1 MGSCRGSHLFALKS
15 LSVVTVAVMRKFCLI
30 VISLGTGRIDARLR
44 MGRLLLTA
52 LLAAGIGPINA
63 QDPKFSPL
71 QAETQFDAQ
80 IRYPLNLA
88 VDQQGRIS
96 TVDLDLPGVWRTV
109 AKGQPTQLFFRG
121 SGQLRRPMNRPRC
134 IAALDD
140 GSVVVGD
147 SASRNL
153 YRIGAAET
161 ELIGLA
167 EGGIGIP
174 MCIAVA
180 PDEKS
185 LFVGDAE
192 TRMVF
197 RLPMQGGPPQKFAQ
211 VNARGLS
218 FADDGVLWAVT
229 PDDAAIVM
237 ISPDGSF
244 SKLLQGRPFRYPG
257 GITHLAGKAF
267 VTDGYGQA
275 IWRVTAAGDAK
286 LWYQGTP
293 LKHPVGI
300 ATHGEVHF
308 VVADPHQR
316 ELFLFDARR
325 ADEPERLF
333 NR

>member
-1 MGSCRGSHLFALKS
+1 
-15 LSVVTVAVMRKFCLI
+15 MRKSCLI
-30 VISLGTGRIDARLR
+30 GISLGTGRIDVRLR
-44 MGRLLLTA
+44 IGRLLLIA
-52 LLAAGIGPINA
+52 LLAAEIGPINA
-63 QDPKFSPL
+63 QDSKFSLLEAQP
-71 QAETQFDAQ
+71 QFDAQ

-88 VDQQGRIS
+88 VDQQGRMS
-96 TVDLDLPGVWRTV
+96 TVDLDLPGVWRIV
-109 AKGQPTQLFFRG
+109 EKGQPTQLFFRG
-121 SGQLRRPMNRPRC
+121 PGQLRQPMNRPRS
-134 IAALDD
+134 IAALAD

-147 SASRNL
+147 SGSRNV
-153 YRIGAAET
+153 YRIAAAET

-180 PDEKS
+180 PDEKT

-197 RLPMQGGPPQKFAQ
+197 RLPMQGGLPQKFAQ

-218 FADDGVLWAVT
+218 FADDGILWAVT
-229 PDDAAIVM
+229 PDDAAIVV
-237 ISPDGSF
+237 IRPDGAVT
-244 SKLLQGRPFRYPG
+244 KLLQGRPFRYPG

-267 VTDGYGQA
+267 VTDGYGRA
-275 IWRVTAAGDAK
+275 IWRVNTSGEAK

-300 ATHGEVHF
+300 ATHGETHF

-316 ELFLFDARR
+316 ELFLFDATT
-325 ADEPERLF
+325 AEEPKRLF